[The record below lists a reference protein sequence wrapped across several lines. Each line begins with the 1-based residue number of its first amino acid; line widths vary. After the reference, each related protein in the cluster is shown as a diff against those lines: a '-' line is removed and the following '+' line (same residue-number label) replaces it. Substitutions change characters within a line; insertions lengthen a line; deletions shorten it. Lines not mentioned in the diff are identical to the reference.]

1 MSHFTI
7 LRKLGLRM
15 LVACLIVGTP
25 SAVFAYDDVVTAT
38 QEGDGFS
45 GDASFAALKATLI
58 EMLGTL
64 DIEGCSQAAAAAVS
78 ELPT

>member
-1 MSHFTI
+1 MSHLSI
-7 LRKLGLRM
+7 LRKLGLRI
-15 LVACLIVGTP
+15 LVACLILGTP
-25 SAVFAYDDVVTAT
+25 SAVFAYGNVMAT
-38 QEGDGFS
+38 TPEGDGFS

-64 DIEGCSQAAAAAVS
+64 DIEGCTQAAAAFVG